1 MRFQYFALICNGI
14 RGTHV
19 HLPILTLIS
28 DLKLNTMHR
37 CMTMWHGFTADYHD
51 QVYDFFLLHHMTQ
64 KSTFWVQKLWKFHYF
79 LTLKYYTA
87 IIYPSGAHL

>member
-1 MRFQYFALICNGI
+1 ML
-14 RGTHV
+14 
-19 HLPILTLIS
+19 
-28 DLKLNTMHR
+28 R
-37 CMTMWHGFTADYHD
+37 CMTTWHGFTADYHD

-64 KSTFWVQKLWKFHYF
+64 KSTFWVQKLWKFYYF